1 MIVSK
6 PNAIIIKNQHQ
17 QMIAELTYFL
27 LPSKCWLLEQLFA
40 SSPSNMKRF
49 KGILIQKFFD
59 QVPKRAN
66 CVRVLDPFA
75 KAYLKK
81 HPKYQK
87 FLR

>member
-6 PNAIIIKNQHQ
+6 HNAIIIKNQHQ
-17 QMIAELTYFL
+17 RMIAELTYFL

-40 SSPSNMKRF
+40 SSPANMQKF
-49 KGILIQKFFD
+49 KGILIQKFFN
-59 QVPKRAN
+59 QVPKRAK
-66 CVRVLDPFA
+66 CVRVLDQFA

-81 HPKYQK
+81 HQKYQK